1 MDKLCKVI
9 DSYVKS
15 DSTSFDGYDAWKEGA
30 ESLKLFTKLRA
41 ESVIG
46 QLSGEIPST
55 KEEQKDSKKLIDA
68 SALDLK
74 KLGTMNMDQK
84 AKQADKKEN

>member
-1 MDKLCKVI
+1 MDCLFCKI
-9 DSYVKS
+9 
-15 DSTSFDGYDAWKEGA
+15 
-30 ESLKLFTKLRA
+30 
-41 ESVIG
+41 I
-46 QLSGEIPST
+46 SGEIPST